1 MPKDADHKEDLSPK
15 GGKVKFS
22 RGFKRGWNSFVEFL
36 RRYYRY
42 IGAGLLLVVLI
53 FILAQCAGPGESAQE
68 EGTEEETEVIT
79 ADNFVPDSEFAV
91 DAIPELNLLIEE
103 YFMAYA
109 TDDLETLESIANP
122 ISNNEKSYI
131 GVFSDYI
138 EEYQNIKC
146 YTKSGLTDGSY
157 LVSVYYELKFYNVDT
172 AAPGL
177 EFFYVET
184 DAEGIMYINNLY
196 SSYNFSR
203 TENELDPNIN
213 AIIIK
218 YEQTDD
224 MAALLDEVED
234 AYTEAVSSDL
244 DLAEMITT
252 TIPSAMAEWLETIAD
267 NADSEDEEATESATE
282 DEATESVSEA
292 EATEAVSEAEA
303 TEAVSEEAT
312 EEVTEE
318 PTEETSEETKTTVRA
333 TTNVYIRST
342 PSTDSKALSK
352 ALKGEEYTKVGEEG
366 DWTIIEYND
375 GTAYIKS
382 EYLEEVTE

>member
-1 MPKDADHKEDLSPK
+1 MQKDADHREGLSPK
-15 GGKVKFS
+15 GGKGSAVHT
-22 RGFKRGWNSFVEFL
+22 FKKGWNGFVEFL
-36 RRYYRY
+36 RQYYRY
-42 IGAGLLLVVLI
+42 IGAGLLFILLV
-53 FILAQCAGPGESAQE
+53 FILARCAGTGSGSEGEGMQE
-68 EGTEEETEVIT
+68 TETEVVS
-79 ADNFVPDSEFAV
+79 ADSFVPDSEFEV
-91 DAIPELNLLIEE
+91 DAIPELNELIEE

-109 TDDLETLESIANP
+109 SDDLETLEAIAVP
-122 ISNNEKSYI
+122 MSNNEKSYI

-157 LVSVYYELKFYNVDT
+157 LVSVYYELKFYNVET

-184 DAEGIMYINNLY
+184 DAEGSLYINNLY

-224 MAALLDEVED
+224 MAALLEEVED
-234 AYTEAVSSDL
+234 AYSEAVSSDL

-252 TIPSAMAEWLETIAD
+252 TIPSAMAEWLETIS
-267 NADSEDEEATESATE
+267 NEEDETESE
-282 DEATESVSEA
+282 

-303 TEAVSEEAT
+303 TEAVSEAETTEAASEAEAMEEPS
-312 EEVTEE
+312 EEV
-318 PTEETSEETKTTVRA
+318 TKTTVRA
-333 TTNVYIRST
+333 TTNVYIRAAAT
-342 PSTDSKALSK
+342 TDSEAYSKALE
-352 ALKGEEYTKVGEEG
+352 GEEYTKVGEEG
-366 DWTIIEYND
+366 DWTIIEYN
-375 GTAYIKS
+375 GGIAYIKS
-382 EYLEEVTE
+382 EFLEEVTD